1 ARERTAGPKTNPND
15 IPRPVFGVHEGP
27 GRQPIEFES
36 RRASRCLKTQD
47 EIRVRVGHDLGGQV
61 KTDNFWTGKTDNF
74 QAAETRE
81 FYFEVSSVRK
91 SVWTFVRQLLGPHLS
106 TCA

>member
-1 ARERTAGPKTNPND
+1 VGQGRDSGEHSERTLDAP
-15 IPRPVFGVHEGP
+15 
-27 GRQPIEFES
+27 
-36 RRASRCLKTQD
+36 
-47 EIRVRVGHDLGGQV
+47 LGGQL

-74 QAAETRE
+74 RAAETRE

-91 SVWTFVRQLLGPHLS
+91 SVWTFVRQLFGPHLS

>member
-1 ARERTAGPKTNPND
+1 MRTGRPTVALILTTDERQ
-15 IPRPVFGVHEGP
+15 RL
-27 GRQPIEFES
+27 ES
-36 RRASRCLKTQD
+36 LAHRSRSAPH
-47 EIRVRVGHDLGGQV
+47 VLGGHF

-81 FYFEVSSVRK
+81 FYFDVSSVRK
-91 SVWTFVRQLLGPHLS
+91 SVWTFVRQLFGPHLR